1 MSVTWGSLIELLL
14 KSKLE
19 NYFVNQSVLNIDYT
33 DLYVNNIVY
42 IYMISSF
49 FVFVLQ
55 VTCRCDCK
63 LPVAG
68 AEYNPVTKD
77 EYKLLLLLNIIEVLV
92 FGH

>member
-1 MSVTWGSLIELLL
+1 MSVTWGSIIEPLL

-19 NYFVNQSVLNIDYT
+19 NYFLNQSVLSIDYT
-33 DLYVNNIVY
+33 DLYVNN

-68 AEYNPVTKD
+68 AEYNPVTKMSIN
-77 EYKLLLLLNIIEVLV
+77 YCYY
-92 FGH
+92 